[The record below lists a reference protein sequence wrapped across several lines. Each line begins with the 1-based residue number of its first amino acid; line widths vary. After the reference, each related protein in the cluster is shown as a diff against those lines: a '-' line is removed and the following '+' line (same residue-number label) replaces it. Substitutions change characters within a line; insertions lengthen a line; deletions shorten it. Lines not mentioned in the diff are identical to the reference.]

1 ALLRPDHPGD
11 GALDSAEG
19 TGEVRIDDG
28 FELLIVHAHEQ
39 MVGGDAGSG
48 HDDLE
53 GPQLL
58 LELGEGPAD
67 GSGVGDIGGDGQSAL
82 GGLTVAGGD
91 GHPLTLSE
99 KLLGDGAADAAV
111 AAGDEDGASF

>member
-1 ALLRPDHPGD
+1 AGTELPGDRPGEADQAGLRGRVVRLTGHSVEARDRGDEDDAALLRPDHHGD

-39 MVGGDAGSG
+39 IVGGDAGIG
-48 HDDLE
+48 HDDLD

-58 LELGEGPAD
+58 LDLGEGPVD
-67 GSGVGDIGGDGQSAL
+67 GCGVGDI
-82 GGLTVAGGD
+82 
-91 GHPLTLSE
+91 
-99 KLLGDGAADAAV
+99 
-111 AAGDEDGASF
+111 